1 MSWRL
6 AVFMFVMPVLW
17 IALHVY
23 MDRRLVRGSGLGRA
37 GQRVARALIVLAAVV
52 PVLAMSSGR
61 LGLPQALTKPL
72 YMPGFFL
79 LGLSSIVL
87 VLLVAIDLGRLAHA
101 GYGRARLAV
110 LPRSTRAVGAPSTAP
125 SDPGRRG
132 FFGQVA
138 NLGVVGTASGVAGLG
153 VLQIDRTP
161 DVETIDVPI
170 AGLPPALEGF
180 RIVQMTDIHV
190 GPTIRGEYL
199 ERCVEVCNGLDA
211 DIVAV
216 TGDLIDGF
224 VEQIG
229 HEVASL
235 GRLKAKDG
243 VYFVTGNHEYYWDG
257 LAWCA
262 EVARLGL
269 QVLDNRHVNIR
280 RGDASILLAGVTDV
294 SAGQMVP
301 AHASSPERAC
311 AGADGCDVKILL
323 AHQPRSVFAAAAAGF
338 DLQISGHTHGG
349 QYFPMN
355 LLVYLAQPYVQG
367 LARHED
373 MWIYVSRGTGYWGP
387 PTRVGAPPEITLLRL
402 VRA

>member
-1 MSWRL
+1 MGIRL
-6 AVFMFVMPVLW
+6 LVFMFVMPVLW
-17 IALHVY
+17 IGLHVY
-23 MDRRLVRGSGLGRA
+23 MDRRLVRDSALRPGGR
-37 GQRVARALIVLAAVV
+37 RVARALIAVCAFL
-52 PVLAMSSGR
+52 PVLALSGGR
-61 LGLPQALTKPL
+61 LGLPAALLKPL

-79 LGLSSIVL
+79 FGLSSIVL
-87 VLLVAIDLGRLAHA
+87 TLLVAIDLGRLAHY
-101 GYGRARLAV
+101 GYGRAQRAWW
-110 LPRSTRAVGAPSTAP
+110 PRSERP

-153 VLQIDRTP
+153 ILQIDRTP
-161 DVETIDVPI
+161 GVLEVDVPI
-170 AGLPPALEGF
+170 TDLPPALEGF
-180 RIVQMTDIHV
+180 RIVQMSDIHV

-199 ERCVEVCNGLDA
+199 ARCVAVCNDLDA
-211 DIVAV
+211 DMIAV

-224 VEQIG
+224 VEQLRDD
-229 HEVASL
+229 VAPL
-235 GRLKAKDG
+235 GDLRAKHG

-257 LAWCA
+257 PAWCA
-262 EVARLGL
+262 EVSRLGL
-269 QVLDNRHVNIR
+269 RVLDNEHVTIEQD
-280 RGDASILLAGVTDV
+280 GATIVLAGVNDY
-294 SAGQMVP
+294 SAGSMVP
-301 AHASSPERAC
+301 AHATNPAKAC
-311 AGADGCDVKILL
+311 ADAPAAAVKILL
-323 AHQPRSVFAAAAAGF
+323 AHQPRSVFAAAAAGY

-355 LLVYLAQPYVQG
+355 LLVYLAQPYVSG